1 MISLALTRGLADA
14 RPTPIQRLTLAH
26 LHGELNW
33 SDFRPIKL
41 ANVQWG
47 IRCSKAEAFKALV
60 ALERHG
66 YLEAALGITRPRNFR
81 LANPSSLASETSRAA

>member
-14 RPTPIQRLTLAH
+14 RLTPNHRLALAH

-33 SDFRPIKL
+33 SDYRPIKL
-41 ANVQWG
+41 ANVRLG

-60 ALERHG
+60 ALERYG
-66 YLEAALGITRPRNFR
+66 YVEAMPGITRPRCYR
-81 LANPSSLASETSRAA
+81 LANPSSLAGETSRAA